1 MRVRKGGTVEDGK
14 SGRLKVRQMRKGLRM
29 GKGEWLM
36 MGKGEGLRVGKG
48 EVKGGKKG
56 KP

>member
-36 MGKGEGLRVGKG
+36 MGKGE
-48 EVKGGKKG
+48 VKGGKKG